1 MNKRIA
7 FAAIVI
13 IAVALTV
20 IYFIP
25 TVSQKEVIVKASIIN
40 TVREISNP
48 DEWKKWHPLLKTACV
63 QDTSGCSVIKKTEAN
78 SFTIQTATYSVAVA
92 VHGASFDIT
101 ETGNNHYNYTVT
113 SSLHDDTSRVIV
125 TAQRSLLLDIL
136 APSSGN
142 TPAFQY
148 ADSLKK
154 FIETPSAYYGFP
166 LDTTGVTDTNVVTM
180 HKKIPANKRAEELNK
195 MHNAI
200 RAYIQSNHLQIQ
212 QPPIA
217 HLQPYGKD
225 SIDVMTG
232 IAVNKIAPPANNIT
246 CMQMPKGRMLV
257 GYYSGPYSGLKNL
270 YSAMNRYI
278 KDKFMQ
284 KAASSFEKYI
294 DNKVPESDSTQVSI
308 KVYYPVF

>member
-1 MNKRIA
+1 MNKRIV

-13 IAVALTV
+13 ITVALTV
-20 IYFIP
+20 TYFIP
-25 TVSQKEVIVKASIIN
+25 AVSQKEVIIKASIIN

-48 DEWKKWHPLLKTACV
+48 DEWKRWHPLLKTACA
-63 QDTSGCSVIKKTEAN
+63 QDTAGCPVVKNSAAN
-78 SFTIQTATYSVAVA
+78 SFTIQTAAYSVAVA
-92 VHGASFDIT
+92 VHGASFDIA
-101 ETGNNHYNYTVT
+101 ENGNNHYNYMVT

-125 TAQRSLLLDIL
+125 TTQRSLLLAIL
-136 APSSGN
+136 APSPADV
-142 TPAFQY
+142 PAFQY

-154 FIETPSAYYGFP
+154 FIETPSAFYGFP
-166 LDTTGVTDTNVVTM
+166 LDTTGVSDTNVVTM
-180 HKKIPANKRAEELNK
+180 HKKIPASKRAEELNN

-200 RAYIQSNHLQIQ
+200 RAYIQANHLQIQ

-217 HLQPYGKD
+217 HLQPFGKD

-232 IAVNKIAPPANNIT
+232 IAVNKIAPSANNIT

-257 GYYSGPYSGLKNL
+257 GHYSGPYSGLKNL

-294 DNKVPESDSTQVSI
+294 DNKVPESDSAQVNI